1 LSAATL
7 TNATHIRET
16 DIVGSDTKMNSSRLA
31 WATIFFLV
39 IVLARSSPIAF
50 AARCQIRNV
59 SYMIPL
65 QAAPSQRIE
74 TASTVSGSC
83 VSDGEDY
90 YSIRVDLI
98 DVPSSLIVSSNS
110 TPIGYNATNFAV
122 TVENMV
128 TTPANN
134 GTWHIVLNVYVIRA
148 GGTSGSYLL
157 DYRTRS
163 NATIQIGGTTPVPEY
178 SSAPILTVA
187 TAFMIVTV
195 TLQRRRKRRP

>member
-1 LSAATL
+1 M
-7 TNATHIRET
+7 
-16 DIVGSDTKMNSSRLA
+16 KPSRLA
-31 WATIFFLV
+31 WAIVFFLV
-39 IVLARSSPIAF
+39 IFLARSPSIAF

-59 SYMIPL
+59 SYMIPP

-110 TPIGYNATNFAV
+110 TPIGYNATNFTI

-157 DYRTRS
+157 DYRTTS
-163 NATIQIGGTTPVPEY
+163 NATIQIGGAMPVPEY
-178 SSAPILTVA
+178 AGSPIFTLA
-187 TAFMIVTV
+187 TALIILSV
-195 TLQRRRKRRP
+195 TLQRRRKKKALAK